1 MQHRSMTWKNIED
14 NSKVEDV
21 KNGFIVDT
29 SCESVVIPRVC
40 FVFEEEFV
48 ILRYLQDLLRE
59 MC

>member
-29 SCESVVIPRVC
+29 SCDSQLLFLV
-40 FVFEEEFV
+40 FVSF
-48 ILRYLQDLLRE
+48 LKRNLLF
-59 MC
+59 